1 MTETNS
7 GTGIENGR
15 TNESTEGA
23 DSADGNS
30 AIYVPHQEFKTGLP
44 HGRFRVIVN
53 PERAQKYVKHR
64 LFVVGISLPLL
75 GVGVVLCMYG
85 YLWVGLPMVVVGV
98 LMHRVIK
105 AHAPKILL
113 HLALSDAKTYE
124 EAMEYEILEVRRN

>member
-7 GTGIENGR
+7 ETGIESGK
-15 TNESTEGA
+15 TTEGA
-23 DSADGNS
+23 ENVDSNS

-75 GVGVVLCMYG
+75 GIGVVLSMYG
-85 YLWVGLPMVVVGV
+85 YLWVGLPMVVIGV

-113 HLALSDAKTYE
+113 HLALSDVKTYE
-124 EAMEYEILEVRRN
+124 EAMEYEILEVRYS

>member
-23 DSADGNS
+23 ENADGNS

-75 GVGVVLCMYG
+75 GVGVVLSMYG

>member
-1 MTETNS
+1 MTETNTE
-7 GTGIENGR
+7 TGIDPGKSAEGD
-15 TNESTEGA
+15 ESP
-23 DSADGNS
+23 S
-30 AIYVPHQEFKTGLP
+30 AIYVPHQEFRTGLP

-75 GVGVVLCMYG
+75 GIGVVLSMYG
-85 YLWVGLPMVVVGV
+85 YLWVGLPMVVAGV

-113 HLALSDAKTYE
+113 HLALNDARTYE
-124 EAMEYEILEVRRN
+124 EAMEYEILEVRRAT

>member
-7 GTGIENGR
+7 ETGIETGKS
-15 TNESTEGA
+15 EGTENAEGP
-23 DSADGNS
+23 S
-30 AIYVPHQEFKTGLP
+30 AIYVPHQEFRTGLP

-75 GVGVVLCMYG
+75 GIGVVLSMYG

-105 AHAPKILL
+105 AHAPRILL

-124 EAMEYEILEVRRN
+124 EAMEYEILEVRRAT

>member
-1 MTETNS
+1 MTETETNTE
-7 GTGIENGR
+7 TGENTGSV
-15 TNESTEGA
+15 ESP
-23 DSADGNS
+23 S

-75 GVGVVLCMYG
+75 GIGVVLSMYG

-113 HLALSDAKTYE
+113 HLALNDAKTYE
-124 EAMEYEILEVRRN
+124 EAMEYEILEVRRS